1 VVVFTAFSFV
11 LSSSNVSS
19 AAPYTSASPS
29 SSSPPTVESAHFS
42 TRRATIVGR
51 YGGTVVGEVYQFL
64 DVNFSEPMY
73 ARIDN
78 LLCPASADASTGL
91 ASPRCAA
98 ASSDGGASCGNFTS
112 SSSCLDSSSHTC
124 LVAGQGSAHA
134 PTNPSC
140 THLFVTALILF
151 PIIPFLMFMWICFIY
166 LFCTFIFIIIIDLFI
181 CLFVCLFSSGA
192 GERGGL
198 HVEFFLDRDAV
209 VQQRPR
215 LRAPDQRRSR
225 PLSQPDR
232 RLPHLCRLHMVPA
245 TAKAHAPSLPMA

>member
-1 VVVFTAFSFV
+1 MPQPPSDDHFLFHLMPTPLPSPTCRLFVFVVVFTAFSFI

-19 AAPYTSASPS
+19 AAPYTSASS

-73 ARIDN
+73 ARVDN
-78 LLCPASADASTGL
+78 LLCPASADASTGR

-112 SSSCLDSSSHTC
+112 SSSCLNSSNHTC
-124 LVAGQGSAHA
+124 LVAGQGSSPP

-140 THLFVTALILF
+140 TSFNHF
-151 PIIPFLMFMWICFIY
+151 Y
-166 LFCTFIFIIIIDLFI
+166 L
-181 CLFVCLFSSGA
+181 LFS
-192 GERGGL
+192 L
-198 HVEFFLDRDAV
+198 F
-209 VQQRPR
+209 
-215 LRAPDQRRSR
+215 
-225 PLSQPDR
+225 
-232 RLPHLCRLHMVPA
+232 
-245 TAKAHAPSLPMA
+245 

>member
-1 VVVFTAFSFV
+1 MPTPPPSPTCGLFVFVVVFTAFSFV

-112 SSSCLDSSSHTC
+112 SSSCLNSSNHTC
-124 LVAGQGSAHA
+124 LVAGQGSPP

-140 THLFVTALILF
+140 TSFNYLI
-151 PIIPFLMFMWICFIY
+151 FL
-166 LFCTFIFIIIIDLFI
+166 
-181 CLFVCLFSSGA
+181 
-192 GERGGL
+192 
-198 HVEFFLDRDAV
+198 FFLFF
-209 VQQRPR
+209 
-215 LRAPDQRRSR
+215 
-225 PLSQPDR
+225 
-232 RLPHLCRLHMVPA
+232 
-245 TAKAHAPSLPMA
+245 